1 MMELLSEGHRRSRTK
16 GEGLRGEQKIAS
28 TVPCGSSCGFK
39 VTGAGKMGLFL
50 GNEVVR
56 HPDYGTFLGGRKIRP
71 NRSVG
76 LSSTVLKISAADLH
90 VSFLG
95 DESIMRNT

>member
-16 GEGLRGEQKIAS
+16 GEGLRGEQKIAP

-56 HPDYGTFLGGRKIRP
+56 HPLYGTFLGGRKIRP
-71 NRSVG
+71 NESIG
-76 LSSTVLKISAADLH
+76 LFYTLPKISAADLH
-90 VSFLG
+90 VSLLG
-95 DESIMRNT
+95 DEKPTANS